1 MRRFKIVNIQPLAWL
16 TPCLVLRLGKPFE
29 HLQSALR
36 AAQSTGDIK
45 EQLMTIS
52 RQLGYFGYL
61 TYDAVVWVCARR
73 SRTTNMMNVFPS
85 GQRYQIYYP

>member
-1 MRRFKIVNIQPLAWL
+1 VTY

-36 AAQSTGDIK
+36 AAQSTGDLK
-45 EQLMTIS
+45 EQLMAIA

-61 TYDAVVWVCARR
+61 TYDAVVWVCVRH
-73 SRTTNMMNVFPS
+73 SRTIDMMNVFLS
-85 GQRYQIYYP
+85 GQRYQVYHP